1 MADFEFLTWVN
12 AIGYGGGLISLWA
25 LHRQTMIPLRVG
37 MIAGNLRFIAFGL
50 AAGSEPTFI
59 LHILLA
65 PLNTY
70 RLIQMMPLVRE
81 IKEAAVDGGNS
92 LDPLI
97 PYMKKE
103 TRAADGVLFNKGDP
117 PDNMVL
123 IRSGSLHL
131 QEIDHHVTAGDVLGE
146 IGAFTPENRRTCT
159 AVCET
164 DC

>member
-92 LDPLI
+92 L
-97 PYMKKE
+97 
-103 TRAADGVLFNKGDP
+103 
-117 PDNMVL
+117 VL